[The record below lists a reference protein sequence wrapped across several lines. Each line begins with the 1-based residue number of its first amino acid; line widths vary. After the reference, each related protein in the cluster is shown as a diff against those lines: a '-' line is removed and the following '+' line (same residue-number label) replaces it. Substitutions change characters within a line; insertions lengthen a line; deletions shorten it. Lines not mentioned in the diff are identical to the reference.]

1 MADAPCLTLGCLE
14 LFSMFPSDDLRLE
27 PVCGPRQASPTLSQF
42 SHLQQGLSEIEL
54 DPIFHLC
61 LTFQL
66 FALAPRPFSVSPD
79 CSIARF
85 SLFVSLQIE
94 DFNYNQMFEDLK
106 MGRLP
111 DV

>member
-14 LFSMFPSDDLRLE
+14 LFSMFPSDDLLLE

-66 FALAPRPFSVSPD
+66 FALVPRPLSVSPD

-85 SLFVSLQIE
+85 SLFVRLQIE